1 MPNRTIMT
9 IPSEINRLQ
18 ALLTTAKALSGSM
31 AENHW
36 ETEQPIPSTV
46 AENLSAILAEISV
59 NIALAQNY
67 VLSDARPAVGIE
79 RIV

>member
-1 MPNRTIMT
+1 
-9 IPSEINRLQ
+9 
-18 ALLTTAKALSGSM
+18 M

-67 VLSDARPAVGIE
+67 VLSEARPAVGIE